1 MRLLLHIFFI
11 LACLPAVQLRA
22 ADSLRLIRSI
32 PMEARLMN
40 VDDLG
45 NVYVVRSNNSL
56 VKFTETGDSS
66 TFYRSV
72 LNGDIGSV
80 DVTNPLRVVVYYPS
94 YAKVILLDRMLA
106 PKNELDLKKIN
117 IVPNASVALSA
128 DGNLWVYDK
137 FNARLLKIDEN
148 LQPVGQSNDLRQQ
161 LAEVPEPSYMVER
174 ERKLYL
180 CDTTNGIYTFDQY
193 GTYINTLTLFGVEQ
207 LQVYGTQLVYRHAGT
222 LHSYD
227 LRKTSANQLL
237 LPPRTAPVLSAAIN
251 RQVLYVL
258 YENELVLYKM
268 PDGQ

>member
-137 FNARLLKIDEN
+137 VNA
-148 LQPVGQSNDLRQQ
+148 
-161 LAEVPEPSYMVER
+161 
-174 ERKLYL
+174 
-180 CDTTNGIYTFDQY
+180 
-193 GTYINTLTLFGVEQ
+193 
-207 LQVYGTQLVYRHAGT
+207 
-222 LHSYD
+222 
-227 LRKTSANQLL
+227 LL
-237 LPPRTAPVLSAAIN
+237 L
-251 RQVLYVL
+251 
-258 YENELVLYKM
+258 
-268 PDGQ
+268 

>member
-1 MRLLLHIFFI
+1 MRILPYFLLF
-11 LACLPAVQLRA
+11 LACFSVSRSSA
-22 ADSLRLIRSI
+22 ADSLRLIRAI
-32 PMEARLMN
+32 PMDGRLMS

-45 NVYVVRSNNSL
+45 NVYVVRANNSL

-72 LNGDIGSV
+72 LNGDIGAV

-117 IVPNASVALSA
+117 IVAFASVALSA

-161 LAEVPEPSYMVER
+161 IAEVPEPSYMIER

-180 CDTTNGIYTFDQY
+180 CDTVNGIYTFDQY

-207 LQVYGTQLVYRHAGT
+207 LQVYGTQLVYRSAGK
-222 LHSYD
+222 LLSYD
-227 LRKTSANQLL
+227 LRKTSNNE
-237 LPPRTAPVLSAAIN
+237 LPIPLRTAPVVSAAVN

-258 YENELVLYKM
+258 YANELVLYRM
-268 PDGQ
+268 PQ

>member
-1 MRLLLHIFFI
+1 
-11 LACLPAVQLRA
+11 
-22 ADSLRLIRSI
+22 
-32 PMEARLMN
+32 MN

-180 CDTTNGIYTFDQY
+180 CDTANGIYTFDQY

-237 LPPRTAPVLSAAIN
+237 LPPRSARVLSAAIN
-251 RQVLYVL
+251 RHVLYVL